1 MLIYNGVGP
10 LNFERTEENINE
22 LDYAKR
28 IRKIENRLNY
38 ERLDINEK
46 QQLLKTLDTYYFEL
60 ESITNPKDAM
70 REYLNHV
77 KRTTRAS
84 NRIELLISNY
94 ETLFLTLTF
103 KSETLES
110 TTEETRRLYVARFLK
125 SVSPHYVANIDY
137 GKQNGREHYHAIV
150 VGTDIDYSKWH
161 KFGAIKGVKI
171 RKGSNPLQ
179 LSKYINKLSLH
190 ACKSTTR
197 GKKLIYSRLNDL
209 QNDLAMIQLYR
220 LVRDGSPSTNSNDK
234 GQE

>member
-1 MLIYNGVGP
+1 MEV
-10 LNFERTEENINE
+10 FINE

-38 ERLDINEK
+38 ERLDTEEK
-46 QQLLKTLDTYYFEL
+46 QHLLKTLDTFYIEL
-60 ESITNPKDAM
+60 QSISNPEDAM
-70 REYLNHV
+70 RKYLNHV

-84 NRIELLISNY
+84 NRINLLISNY

-103 KSETLES
+103 KTETLAS
-110 TTEETRRLYVARFLK
+110 TTEETRRLYVARYLK

-161 KFGAIKGVKI
+161 KYGAIKGVKI

-190 ACKSTTR
+190 SCKSTTR

-220 LVRDGSPSTNSNDK
+220 LVRESSPALISK
-234 GQE
+234 LEGLQ

>member
-1 MLIYNGVGP
+1 MLIP
-10 LNFERTEENINE
+10 
-22 LDYAKR
+22 
-28 IRKIENRLNY
+28 
-38 ERLDINEK
+38 
-46 QQLLKTLDTYYFEL
+46 
-60 ESITNPKDAM
+60 
-70 REYLNHV
+70 
-77 KRTTRAS
+77 
-84 NRIELLISNY
+84 
-94 ETLFLTLTF
+94 LTLAF
-103 KSETLES
+103 KSETFET
-110 TTEETRRLYVARFLK
+110 TTEETRRLYVSRFLK

-161 KFGAIKGVKI
+161 KYGAIKGIKI